1 MSQDEARQLFSQASV
16 LSQNGQLDEA
26 IEIYKLVK
34 REDSKELFAAAQ
46 FCLGVILKNQG
57 RLEQA
62 IAVYQAIQRDDS
74 AETFAKAYV
83 NLGGILKEQGKLEQA
98 IAVYQAIQREDSA
111 EAFARAY
118 VNLGRIL
125 KDQGKLEQAI
135 AVYQAIQRE
144 DSAEAFAKAYV
155 SLGRI
160 LKEQGKLEQAIAVYQ
175 AIQREDSTEV
185 FAEAQF
191 NLGILWKNKRKLKE
205 AIISYLEIKR
215 EDSVQ
220 LFAKAQINLGVLY
233 GECGLLEQE
242 VSAYQSV
249 RREDSAE
256 VFAQAQWNLAVFWEK
271 QGKLHQAIE
280 ASQCIKRED
289 SVEMYARAQLN
300 LNFLW
305 KELGDVEQAMVACR
319 SIRREDSPEIFA
331 HAQFYLGIF
340 WEKKEKFKHA
350 IAAYQSVL
358 REDSAEVFSYAQW
371 NLGAI
376 WRRKSSF
383 NRAISAF
390 QNIKYEDAPNIYLN
404 VTEMLINGFFPVLI
418 DRGTSKDNKL
428 IKEILERV
436 NFDYRHDILKFIF
449 KSKDIHLLKILDCV
463 TEILNELKI
472 ENLASEDFEKNI
484 AHYTRP
490 LIGFSLLNPT
500 DEQRSSKFRLS
511 TIKGVNDPTEGTIL
525 KDFLNYGKKTEDD
538 LITFISCFTF
548 NHDSL
553 NQFRLYGKEKGQE
566 ASGISLVFE
575 RDKFFNQEVSAFNT
589 LSHQNVSFKDEAFLD
604 NKKIDG
610 KQEESNKSN
619 PLLVSTLPLYR
630 CIYLES
636 YSDDKPFYLQLAQR
650 EELTFYR
657 EDEMSKPSTRWKK
670 YKKQIEQIEK
680 NVKDKLTE
688 IKEEISKLSL
698 DEKIREILE
707 KILLPLRY
715 LVKHSAFK
723 EEQECRII
731 YIANICDN
739 KIQMNPE
746 QGQMYVEYE
755 PEVKKA
761 IHKIYLSPG
770 SEKYKDHFRKLL
782 NDEKGNMVMSSTNP
796 FRVKSS

>member
-1 MSQDEARQLFSQASV
+1 MPQDEMNQLFLRA
-16 LSQNGQLDEA
+16 LALEKEGKLDEA
-26 IEIYKLVK
+26 IEIYQLIK
-34 REDSKELFAAAQ
+34 RENSPKFFAQAQYNLALIWRKKGEQEKEIAVYKAIQREDNPKAFAKAQ
-46 FCLGVILKNQG
+46 FNLGIIWKEKG
-57 RLEQA
+57 EQEKAIAIYETIQREDDKETFAKAQVNLALIWEKKDEQEKA
-62 IAVYQAIQRDDS
+62 IAVYETIQREDNPEAFARAQLGLAEIWADKGEQEKAIAVYEAIQREDYPMAFALAKLGLAGIWAEKGEQEKEIAAYEAIQREDDPKIFALAQWNLALTWADKGEQEKEITAYEAIQRDDS
-74 AETFAKAYV
+74 P
-83 NLGGILKEQGKLEQA
+83 KL
-98 IAVYQAIQREDSA
+98 
-111 EAFARAY
+111 
-118 VNLGRIL
+118 
-125 KDQGKLEQAI
+125 
-135 AVYQAIQRE
+135 
-144 DSAEAFAKAYV
+144 
-155 SLGRI
+155 
-160 LKEQGKLEQAIAVYQ
+160 
-175 AIQREDSTEV
+175 
-185 FAEAQF
+185 
-191 NLGILWKNKRKLKE
+191 
-205 AIISYLEIKR
+205 
-215 EDSVQ
+215 
-220 LFAKAQINLGVLY
+220 
-233 GECGLLEQE
+233 
-242 VSAYQSV
+242 
-249 RREDSAE
+249 
-256 VFAQAQWNLAVFWEK
+256 FAQAQWNVAKVWADN
-271 QGKLHQAIE
+271 GKWKKSANILLN
-280 ASQCIKRED
+280 IKRSD
-289 SVEMYARAQLN
+289 SQHVYS
-300 LNFLW
+300 
-305 KELGDVEQAMVACR
+305 K
-319 SIRREDSPEIFA
+319 ITEI
-331 HAQFYLGIF
+331 L
-340 WEKKEKFKHA
+340 
-350 IAAYQSVL
+350 L
-358 REDSAEVFSYAQW
+358 
-371 NLGAI
+371 
-376 WRRKSSF
+376 
-383 NRAISAF
+383 
-390 QNIKYEDAPNIYLN
+390 
-404 VTEMLINGFFPVLI
+404 NGFIP
-418 DRGTSKDNKL
+418 KL
-428 IKEILERV
+428 IKERHRAGKLVNRIFERV
-436 NFDYRHDILKFIF
+436 KFDYRHDILKFIF
-449 KSKDIHLLKILDCV
+449 KSKNVFLLNILDCA

-472 ENLASEDFEKNI
+472 KNLESEDFEKNI

-500 DEQRSSKFRLS
+500 EEKNSSKFRLS
-511 TIKGVNDPTEGTIL
+511 TIKGVNDPTEGAIL

-657 EDEMSKPSTRWKK
+657 EDEKSKPSTRWKK

-731 YIANICDN
+731 YIANICDD

-761 IHKIYLSPG
+761 IHKIYLSSG

>member
-1 MSQDEARQLFSQASV
+1 MPQDEMNQLFLRA
-16 LSQNGQLDEA
+16 LALEKEGKLDEA
-26 IEIYKLVK
+26 IEIYQLIK
-34 REDSKELFAAAQ
+34 RENSPKFFAQAQYNLALIWRKKGEQEKEIAVYKAIQREDNPKAFAKAQ
-46 FCLGVILKNQG
+46 FNLGIIWKEKG
-57 RLEQA
+57 EQEKAIAIYETIQREDDKETFAKAQVNLALIWEKKDEQEKA
-62 IAVYQAIQRDDS
+62 IAVYETIQREDNPEAFARAQLGLAEIWADKGEQEKAIAIYETIQREDDKETFAKAQVNLALIWEKKDEQEKAIAVYETIQREDNPEAFARAQLGLAEIWADKGEQEKAIAVYEAIQREDYPMAFALAKLGLAGIWAEKGEQEKEIAAYEAIQREDDPKIFALAQWNLALTWADKGEQEKEITAYEAIQRDDS
-74 AETFAKAYV
+74 P
-83 NLGGILKEQGKLEQA
+83 KL
-98 IAVYQAIQREDSA
+98 
-111 EAFARAY
+111 
-118 VNLGRIL
+118 
-125 KDQGKLEQAI
+125 
-135 AVYQAIQRE
+135 
-144 DSAEAFAKAYV
+144 
-155 SLGRI
+155 
-160 LKEQGKLEQAIAVYQ
+160 
-175 AIQREDSTEV
+175 
-185 FAEAQF
+185 
-191 NLGILWKNKRKLKE
+191 
-205 AIISYLEIKR
+205 
-215 EDSVQ
+215 
-220 LFAKAQINLGVLY
+220 
-233 GECGLLEQE
+233 
-242 VSAYQSV
+242 
-249 RREDSAE
+249 
-256 VFAQAQWNLAVFWEK
+256 FAQAQWNVAKVWADN
-271 QGKLHQAIE
+271 GKWKKSANILLN
-280 ASQCIKRED
+280 IKRSD
-289 SVEMYARAQLN
+289 SQHVYS
-300 LNFLW
+300 
-305 KELGDVEQAMVACR
+305 K
-319 SIRREDSPEIFA
+319 ITEI
-331 HAQFYLGIF
+331 L
-340 WEKKEKFKHA
+340 
-350 IAAYQSVL
+350 L
-358 REDSAEVFSYAQW
+358 
-371 NLGAI
+371 
-376 WRRKSSF
+376 
-383 NRAISAF
+383 
-390 QNIKYEDAPNIYLN
+390 
-404 VTEMLINGFFPVLI
+404 NGFIP
-418 DRGTSKDNKL
+418 KL
-428 IKEILERV
+428 IKERHRAGKLVNRIFERV
-436 NFDYRHDILKFIF
+436 KFDYRHDILKFIF
-449 KSKDIHLLKILDCV
+449 KSKNVFLLNILDCA

-472 ENLASEDFEKNI
+472 KNLESEDFEKNI

-500 DEQRSSKFRLS
+500 EEKNSSKFRLS
-511 TIKGVNDPTEGTIL
+511 TIKGVNDPTEGAIL

-657 EDEMSKPSTRWKK
+657 EDEKSKPSTRWKK

-731 YIANICDN
+731 YIANICDD

-761 IHKIYLSPG
+761 IHKIYLSSG

>member
-1 MSQDEARQLFSQASV
+1 
-16 LSQNGQLDEA
+16 A
-26 IEIYKLVK
+26 IYETIQ
-34 REDSKELFAAAQ
+34 REDDK
-46 FCLGVILKNQG
+46 
-57 RLEQA
+57 
-62 IAVYQAIQRDDS
+62 
-74 AETFAKAYV
+74 ETFAKAQV
-83 NLGGILKEQGKLEQA
+83 NLALIWEKKDEQEKA
-98 IAVYQAIQREDSA
+98 IAVYETIQREDNP
-111 EAFARAY
+111 EAFARAQ
-118 VNLGRIL
+118 LGLAEIWAD
-125 KDQGKLEQAI
+125 KGEQEKAI
-135 AVYQAIQRE
+135 AIYETIQRE
-144 DSAEAFAKAYV
+144 DD
-155 SLGRI
+155 
-160 LKEQGKLEQAIAVYQ
+160 KE
-175 AIQREDSTEV
+175 T
-185 FAEAQF
+185 
-191 NLGILWKNKRKLKE
+191 
-205 AIISYLEIKR
+205 
-215 EDSVQ
+215 
-220 LFAKAQINLGVLY
+220 FAKAQV
-233 GECGLLEQE
+233 
-242 VSAYQSV
+242 
-249 RREDSAE
+249 
-256 VFAQAQWNLAVFWEK
+256 NLALTWADN
-271 QGKLHQAIE
+271 GKWKKSANILLN
-280 ASQCIKRED
+280 IKRSD
-289 SVEMYARAQLN
+289 SQHVYS
-300 LNFLW
+300 
-305 KELGDVEQAMVACR
+305 KTT
-319 SIRREDSPEIFA
+319 EI
-331 HAQFYLGIF
+331 L
-340 WEKKEKFKHA
+340 
-350 IAAYQSVL
+350 L
-358 REDSAEVFSYAQW
+358 
-371 NLGAI
+371 
-376 WRRKSSF
+376 
-383 NRAISAF
+383 
-390 QNIKYEDAPNIYLN
+390 
-404 VTEMLINGFFPVLI
+404 NGFIPE
-418 DRGTSKDNKL
+418 L
-428 IKEILERV
+428 IKEGHRAGKLINRIFERV
-436 NFDYRHDILKFIF
+436 KFDYRHDILKFIF
-449 KSKDIHLLKILDCV
+449 KSKNVFLLNILDCA

-472 ENLASEDFEKNI
+472 KNLESEDFEKNI

-500 DEQRSSKFRLS
+500 EEKSSSKFRLS
-511 TIKGVNDPTEGTIL
+511 TIKGVNDPTEGAIL

>member
-1 MSQDEARQLFSQASV
+1 MPQDKMNQLFLRA
-16 LSQNGQLDEA
+16 LALEKEGKLDEA
-26 IEIYKLVK
+26 IEIYQLIK
-34 REDSKELFAAAQ
+34 RENSPKFFAQAQYNLALIWRKKGEQEKE
-46 FCLGVILKNQG
+46 
-57 RLEQA
+57 
-62 IAVYQAIQRDDS
+62 IAVY
-74 AETFAKAYV
+74 K
-83 NLGGILKEQGKLEQA
+83 
-98 IAVYQAIQREDSA
+98 AIQRED
-111 EAFARAY
+111 
-118 VNLGRIL
+118 NP
-125 KDQGKLEQAI
+125 K
-135 AVYQAIQRE
+135 
-144 DSAEAFAKAYV
+144 AFAK
-155 SLGRI
+155 
-160 LKEQGKLEQAIAVYQ
+160 
-175 AIQREDSTEV
+175 
-185 FAEAQF
+185 AQF
-191 NLGILWKNKRKLKE
+191 NLGIIWKEKGEQEK
-205 AIISYLEIKR
+205 AIAIYETIQR
-215 EDSVQ
+215 EDDKET
-220 LFAKAQINLGVLY
+220 FAKAQVNLALIW
-233 GECGLLEQE
+233 EKKDEQE
-242 VSAYQSV
+242 KAIAVYETIQ
-249 RREDSAE
+249 RED
-256 VFAQAQWNLAVFWEK
+256 NP
-271 QGKLHQAIE
+271 E
-280 ASQCIKRED
+280 AF
-289 SVEMYARAQLN
+289 ARAQLG
-300 LNFLW
+300 LAEIW
-305 KELGDVEQAMVACR
+305 ADKGEQEKAIA
-319 SIRREDSPEIFA
+319 IYETIQREDDKETFA
-331 HAQFYLGIF
+331 KAQVNLALTWADNGK
-340 WEKKEKFKHA
+340 WKK
-350 IAAYQSVL
+350 
-358 REDSAEVFSYAQW
+358 SA
-371 NLGAI
+371 NILL
-376 WRRKSSF
+376 
-383 NRAISAF
+383 
-390 QNIKYEDAPNIYLN
+390 NIKRSDSQHVYSKT
-404 VTEMLINGFFPVLI
+404 TEILLNGFIPE
-418 DRGTSKDNKL
+418 L
-428 IKEILERV
+428 IKEGHRAGKLINRIFERV
-436 NFDYRHDILKFIF
+436 KFDYRHDILKFIF
-449 KSKDIHLLKILDCV
+449 KSKNVFLLNILDCA

-472 ENLASEDFEKNI
+472 KNLESEDFEKNI

-500 DEQRSSKFRLS
+500 EEKSSSKFRLS
-511 TIKGVNDPTEGTIL
+511 TIKGVNDPTEGAIL

-746 QGQMYVEYE
+746 QG
-755 PEVKKA
+755 
-761 IHKIYLSPG
+761 
-770 SEKYKDHFRKLL
+770 
-782 NDEKGNMVMSSTNP
+782 
-796 FRVKSS
+796 

>member
-1 MSQDEARQLFSQASV
+1 MGLADIWE
-16 LSQNGQLDEA
+16 
-26 IEIYKLVK
+26 YK
-34 REDSKELFAAAQ
+34 
-46 FCLGVILKNQG
+46 G
-57 RLEQA
+57 EQEKA
-62 IAVYQAIQRDDS
+62 IA
-74 AETFAKAYV
+74 AY
-83 NLGGILKEQGKLEQA
+83 E
-98 IAVYQAIQREDSA
+98 AIQREDDPK
-111 EAFARAY
+111 
-118 VNLGRIL
+118 I
-125 KDQGKLEQAI
+125 
-135 AVYQAIQRE
+135 
-144 DSAEAFAKAYV
+144 
-155 SLGRI
+155 
-160 LKEQGKLEQAIAVYQ
+160 
-175 AIQREDSTEV
+175 
-185 FAEAQF
+185 
-191 NLGILWKNKRKLKE
+191 
-205 AIISYLEIKR
+205 
-215 EDSVQ
+215 
-220 LFAKAQINLGVLY
+220 
-233 GECGLLEQE
+233 
-242 VSAYQSV
+242 
-249 RREDSAE
+249 
-256 VFAQAQWNLAVFWEK
+256 FAQAQWNLALTWKEK
-271 QGKLHQAIE
+271 GEQEKAMAAYEAI
-280 ASQCIKRED
+280 QRED
-289 SVEMYARAQLN
+289 N
-300 LNFLW
+300 L
-305 KELGDVEQAMVACR
+305 EV
-319 SIRREDSPEIFA
+319 FA
-331 HAQFYLGIF
+331 HAQWYLAQV
-340 WEKKEKFKHA
+340 WEGKGEREK
-350 IAAYQSVL
+350 SVNIL
-358 REDSAEVFSYAQW
+358 
-371 NLGAI
+371 L
-376 WRRKSSF
+376 
-383 NRAISAF
+383 
-390 QNIKYEDAPNIYLN
+390 NIKRSDSQHVYSKI
-404 VTEMLINGFFPVLI
+404 TEILLNGFIP
-418 DRGTSKDNKL
+418 KL
-428 IKEILERV
+428 IKEGHRAGKLVNRIFERV
-436 NFDYRHDILKFIF
+436 KFDYRHDILEFIF
-449 KSKDIHLLKILDCV
+449 KSKDIHLLNILDCA

-472 ENLASEDFEKNI
+472 KNLESEDFEKNI

-500 DEQRSSKFRLS
+500 EEKSSSKFRLS

-589 LSHQNVSFKDEAFLD
+589 LSHQNVSFKTEVFLD

-657 EDEMSKPSTRWKK
+657 EDEKSKPSTRWKK

-680 NVKDKLTE
+680 NVKAKLTE
-688 IKEEISKLSL
+688 IKEEISTLSS
-698 DEKIREILE
+698 DEKTREILE

-731 YIANICDN
+731 YIANICDD

-761 IHKIYLSPG
+761 IHKIYLSSG

>member
-1 MSQDEARQLFSQASV
+1 MSQDEARQLFSQAKK
-16 LSQNGQLDEA
+16 LYQDEKLDET
-26 IEIYKLVK
+26 IDIFQSIK
-34 REDSKELFAAAQ
+34 REDSP
-46 FCLGVILKNQG
+46 
-57 RLEQA
+57 
-62 IAVYQAIQRDDS
+62 
-74 AETFAKAYV
+74 ETFARAQL
-83 NLGGILKEQGKLEQA
+83 NLALIWRKKGEQEKA
-98 IAVYQAIQREDSA
+98 IAAYEAIHREDDKETFALAQLGLAQIWEEKGEQEKEMAAYKAIQRED
-111 EAFARAY
+111 
-118 VNLGRIL
+118 N
-125 KDQGKLEQAI
+125 Q
-135 AVYQAIQRE
+135 
-144 DSAEAFAKAYV
+144 
-155 SLGRI
+155 
-160 LKEQGKLEQAIAVYQ
+160 
-175 AIQREDSTEV
+175 
-185 FAEAQF
+185 
-191 NLGILWKNKRKLKE
+191 
-205 AIISYLEIKR
+205 EI
-215 EDSVQ
+215 
-220 LFAKAQINLGVLY
+220 
-233 GECGLLEQE
+233 
-242 VSAYQSV
+242 
-249 RREDSAE
+249 
-256 VFAQAQWNLAVFWEK
+256 FAQAQWNLALTWKEK
-271 QGKLHQAIE
+271 GEQEKAISAYE
-280 ASQCIKRED
+280 AIQQEDDPKTFALAQLGLAYIWADKGEQEKEIVAYKAIQRED
-289 SVEMYARAQLN
+289 DPKAFAKAQFNLGVIWEEKGEQEKAMATYEAIQREDDPKTFAMAQLGLAQIWEEKGEWEN
-300 LNFLW
+300 AIAAY
-305 KELGDVEQAMVACR
+305 E
-319 SIRREDSPEIFA
+319 SIRREDNQEIFA
-331 HAQFYLGIF
+331 HARWNLALTWQEKRE
-340 WEKKEKFKHA
+340 WENA
-350 IAAYQSVL
+350 IAAYESIQ
-358 REDSAEVFSYAQW
+358 REDNQEIFARAQW
-371 NLGAI
+371 NLALTWQEKGEQEKEIAAYEAI
-376 WRRKSSF
+376 QREDDPKIFALAQWNLALTWADKGEQEKEITAYE
-383 NRAISAF
+383 AIQREDSPKLFA
-390 QNIKYEDAPNIYLN
+390 QAQWNLAKVLTDKEEWEEAVNILLNIKISDSQHAYSKT
-404 VTEMLINGFFPVLI
+404 TEILLNGFIPE
-418 DRGTSKDNKL
+418 L
-428 IKEILERV
+428 IKEGHGAGKLINRIFERV
-436 NFDYRHDILKFIF
+436 KFDYRHDILDFIF
-449 KSKDIHLLKILDCV
+449 KSKDIHLLNIFDCA

-472 ENLASEDFEKNI
+472 KNLEGEDFEKNI

-500 DEQRSSKFRLS
+500 EEKSSSKFRLS

-589 LSHQNVSFKDEAFLD
+589 LSHQNVSFKTEVFLD

-619 PLLVSTLPLYR
+619 PPLVSTLPLYR

-657 EDEMSKPSTRWKK
+657 EDENSKPSTRWKK

-680 NVKDKLTE
+680 NVKAKLTE
-688 IKEEISKLSL
+688 IKEEISTLSS
-698 DEKIREILE
+698 DEKTREILE

-731 YIANICDN
+731 YIANICDD

-761 IHKIYLSPG
+761 IHKIYLSSG

>member
-1 MSQDEARQLFSQASV
+1 M
-16 LSQNGQLDEA
+16 
-26 IEIYKLVK
+26 
-34 REDSKELFAAAQ
+34 
-46 FCLGVILKNQG
+46 
-57 RLEQA
+57 
-62 IAVYQAIQRDDS
+62 
-74 AETFAKAYV
+74 
-83 NLGGILKEQGKLEQA
+83 
-98 IAVYQAIQREDSA
+98 
-111 EAFARAY
+111 
-118 VNLGRIL
+118 
-125 KDQGKLEQAI
+125 
-135 AVYQAIQRE
+135 
-144 DSAEAFAKAYV
+144 
-155 SLGRI
+155 
-160 LKEQGKLEQAIAVYQ
+160 
-175 AIQREDSTEV
+175 
-185 FAEAQF
+185 AQF
-191 NLGILWKNKRKLKE
+191 NLGVIWDEKGEQEKAISAYE
-205 AIISYLEIKR
+205 AIQQ
-215 EDSVQ
+215 EDDPKT
-220 LFAKAQINLGVLY
+220 FAMAQFNLGVIWDEK
-233 GECGLLEQE
+233 GEQE
-242 VSAYQSV
+242 KEIAAYESI
-249 RREDSAE
+249 RREDNQEIFAHARWNLALTWQEKREWENVIAAYESIQREDNQEIFAHAQWNLALTWQE
-256 VFAQAQWNLAVFWEK
+256 KGEQEKAMAAYESIQREDNQEIFAQAQWNLALTWKEK
-271 QGKLHQAIE
+271 GEQEKAMAAYEAI
-280 ASQCIKRED
+280 QRED
-289 SVEMYARAQLN
+289 N
-300 LNFLW
+300 L
-305 KELGDVEQAMVACR
+305 EV
-319 SIRREDSPEIFA
+319 FA
-331 HAQFYLGIF
+331 HAQWYLAQV
-340 WEKKEKFKHA
+340 WERKGEREK
-350 IAAYQSVL
+350 SVNIL
-358 REDSAEVFSYAQW
+358 
-371 NLGAI
+371 L
-376 WRRKSSF
+376 
-383 NRAISAF
+383 
-390 QNIKYEDAPNIYLN
+390 NIKRSDSQHVYSKI
-404 VTEMLINGFFPVLI
+404 TEILLNGFIP
-418 DRGTSKDNKL
+418 KL
-428 IKEILERV
+428 IKEGHRAGKLVNRIFERV
-436 NFDYRHDILKFIF
+436 KFDYRHDILKFIF

-657 EDEMSKPSTRWKK
+657 EDEKSKPSTRWKK

-688 IKEEISKLSL
+688 IKEEISTLSL

>member
-1 MSQDEARQLFSQASV
+1 MPQDEMNQLFLRA
-16 LSQNGQLDEA
+16 LALEKEGKLDEV
-26 IEIYKLVK
+26 IEIYQLIKQENSPKFFAQAQYNLALIFGKKGEQEKEIAVYK
-34 REDSKELFAAAQ
+34 VIQREDNPKAFAKAQ
-46 FCLGVILKNQG
+46 FNLGVIWDEKG
-57 RLEQA
+57 EQEKAISAYEAIQKEDDPKTFAQAQYNLALIWEKKDEQEKA
-62 IAVYQAIQRDDS
+62 IAVYETIQREDNPEAFARAQLGLAEIWADKGEQEKAIAIYETIQREDDKETFAKAQVNLALIWEKKDEQEKAIDGYEAIQREDYPKAFARAQLGLAEIWADKGEQEKAIAVYEAIQREDYPMAFALAKLGLAGIWADKGEQEKEIAAYEAIQREDDPKIFALAQWNLALTWADKGEQEKEITAYEAIQRDDS
-74 AETFAKAYV
+74 P
-83 NLGGILKEQGKLEQA
+83 KL
-98 IAVYQAIQREDSA
+98 
-111 EAFARAY
+111 
-118 VNLGRIL
+118 
-125 KDQGKLEQAI
+125 
-135 AVYQAIQRE
+135 
-144 DSAEAFAKAYV
+144 
-155 SLGRI
+155 
-160 LKEQGKLEQAIAVYQ
+160 
-175 AIQREDSTEV
+175 
-185 FAEAQF
+185 
-191 NLGILWKNKRKLKE
+191 
-205 AIISYLEIKR
+205 
-215 EDSVQ
+215 
-220 LFAKAQINLGVLY
+220 
-233 GECGLLEQE
+233 
-242 VSAYQSV
+242 
-249 RREDSAE
+249 
-256 VFAQAQWNLAVFWEK
+256 FAQAQWNVAKVWADN
-271 QGKLHQAIE
+271 GKWKKSANILLN
-280 ASQCIKRED
+280 IKRSD
-289 SVEMYARAQLN
+289 SQHVYS
-300 LNFLW
+300 
-305 KELGDVEQAMVACR
+305 KTT
-319 SIRREDSPEIFA
+319 EI
-331 HAQFYLGIF
+331 L
-340 WEKKEKFKHA
+340 
-350 IAAYQSVL
+350 L
-358 REDSAEVFSYAQW
+358 
-371 NLGAI
+371 
-376 WRRKSSF
+376 
-383 NRAISAF
+383 
-390 QNIKYEDAPNIYLN
+390 
-404 VTEMLINGFFPVLI
+404 NGFIPE
-418 DRGTSKDNKL
+418 L
-428 IKEILERV
+428 IKEGHRAGKLINRIFERV
-436 NFDYRHDILKFIF
+436 KFDYRHDILKFIF
-449 KSKDIHLLKILDCV
+449 KSKNVFLLNILDCA

-472 ENLASEDFEKNI
+472 KNLESEDFEKNI

-500 DEQRSSKFRLS
+500 EEKSSSKFRLS
-511 TIKGVNDPTEGTIL
+511 TIKGVNDPTEGAIL

-610 KQEESNKSN
+610 KQEECNKSN

-657 EDEMSKPSTRWKK
+657 EDEKSKPSTRWKK

>member
-1 MSQDEARQLFSQASV
+1 MPQDEMNQLFLRA
-16 LSQNGQLDEA
+16 LALEKEGKLDEA
-26 IEIYKLVK
+26 IEIYQLIK
-34 REDSKELFAAAQ
+34 RENSPKFFAQAQYNLALIWRKKGEQEKEIAVYKAIQREDNPKAFAKAQ
-46 FCLGVILKNQG
+46 FNLGVIWDEKGEQEKAISAYEAIQQEDDPKTFAQAQYNLAVIWEEKGEQEKEIVAYKAIQREDYPKAFALAQLG
-57 RLEQA
+57 LAQIWEEKGEQEKAISAYEAIQQEDDPKTFAMAQLGLAYIWADKGEQDKEVAAYKAIRQEDDLEVFAMAQNNLGVIWQEKGEWENA
-62 IAVYQAIQRDDS
+62 IAAYESIRREDNQEIFAHARWNLALTWQEKREWENAIAAYESIQREDNQEIFAHAQWNLALTWQEKGEQEKAMAAYESIQRDDS
-74 AETFAKAYV
+74 P
-83 NLGGILKEQGKLEQA
+83 KL
-98 IAVYQAIQREDSA
+98 
-111 EAFARAY
+111 
-118 VNLGRIL
+118 
-125 KDQGKLEQAI
+125 
-135 AVYQAIQRE
+135 
-144 DSAEAFAKAYV
+144 
-155 SLGRI
+155 
-160 LKEQGKLEQAIAVYQ
+160 
-175 AIQREDSTEV
+175 
-185 FAEAQF
+185 
-191 NLGILWKNKRKLKE
+191 
-205 AIISYLEIKR
+205 
-215 EDSVQ
+215 
-220 LFAKAQINLGVLY
+220 
-233 GECGLLEQE
+233 
-242 VSAYQSV
+242 
-249 RREDSAE
+249 
-256 VFAQAQWNLAVFWEK
+256 FAQAQWNVAKVWADN
-271 QGKLHQAIE
+271 GKWKKSANILLN
-280 ASQCIKRED
+280 IKRSD
-289 SVEMYARAQLN
+289 SQHVYS
-300 LNFLW
+300 
-305 KELGDVEQAMVACR
+305 K
-319 SIRREDSPEIFA
+319 ITEI
-331 HAQFYLGIF
+331 L
-340 WEKKEKFKHA
+340 
-350 IAAYQSVL
+350 L
-358 REDSAEVFSYAQW
+358 
-371 NLGAI
+371 
-376 WRRKSSF
+376 
-383 NRAISAF
+383 
-390 QNIKYEDAPNIYLN
+390 
-404 VTEMLINGFFPVLI
+404 NGFIP
-418 DRGTSKDNKL
+418 KL
-428 IKEILERV
+428 IKERHRAGKLVNRIFERV
-436 NFDYRHDILKFIF
+436 KFDYRHDILKFIF
-449 KSKDIHLLKILDCV
+449 KSKNVFLLNILDCA

-472 ENLASEDFEKNI
+472 KNLESEDFEKNI

-500 DEQRSSKFRLS
+500 EEKSSSKFRLS
-511 TIKGVNDPTEGTIL
+511 TIKGVNDPTEGAIL

-657 EDEMSKPSTRWKK
+657 EDEKSKPSTRWKK

-731 YIANICDN
+731 YIANICDD

-755 PEVKKA
+755 P
-761 IHKIYLSPG
+761 
-770 SEKYKDHFRKLL
+770 
-782 NDEKGNMVMSSTNP
+782 
-796 FRVKSS
+796 

>member
-1 MSQDEARQLFSQASV
+1 MTDKEEWEEAV
-16 LSQNGQLDEA
+16 N
-26 IEIYKLVK
+26 
-34 REDSKELFAAAQ
+34 
-46 FCLGVILKNQG
+46 IL
-57 RLEQA
+57 L
-62 IAVYQAIQRDDS
+62 
-74 AETFAKAYV
+74 
-83 NLGGILKEQGKLEQA
+83 
-98 IAVYQAIQREDSA
+98 
-111 EAFARAY
+111 
-118 VNLGRIL
+118 
-125 KDQGKLEQAI
+125 
-135 AVYQAIQRE
+135 
-144 DSAEAFAKAYV
+144 
-155 SLGRI
+155 
-160 LKEQGKLEQAIAVYQ
+160 
-175 AIQREDSTEV
+175 
-185 FAEAQF
+185 
-191 NLGILWKNKRKLKE
+191 
-205 AIISYLEIKR
+205 
-215 EDSVQ
+215 
-220 LFAKAQINLGVLY
+220 
-233 GECGLLEQE
+233 
-242 VSAYQSV
+242 
-249 RREDSAE
+249 
-256 VFAQAQWNLAVFWEK
+256 
-271 QGKLHQAIE
+271 
-280 ASQCIKRED
+280 
-289 SVEMYARAQLN
+289 
-300 LNFLW
+300 
-305 KELGDVEQAMVACR
+305 
-319 SIRREDSPEIFA
+319 
-331 HAQFYLGIF
+331 
-340 WEKKEKFKHA
+340 
-350 IAAYQSVL
+350 
-358 REDSAEVFSYAQW
+358 
-371 NLGAI
+371 
-376 WRRKSSF
+376 
-383 NRAISAF
+383 
-390 QNIKYEDAPNIYLN
+390 NIKISDSQHAYSKT
-404 VTEMLINGFFPVLI
+404 TEILLNGFIPE
-418 DRGTSKDNKL
+418 L
-428 IKEILERV
+428 IKEGHGAGKLINRIFERV
-436 NFDYRHDILKFIF
+436 KFDYRHDILDFIF
-449 KSKDIHLLKILDCV
+449 KSKDIHLLNILDCA

-472 ENLASEDFEKNI
+472 KNLESEDFEKNI

-500 DEQRSSKFRLS
+500 EEKSSSKLNPTEEKSSSKFRLS

-589 LSHQNVSFKDEAFLD
+589 LSHQNVSFKTEVFLD

-619 PLLVSTLPLYR
+619 SLLVSTLPLYR

-657 EDEMSKPSTRWKK
+657 EDEKSKPSTRWKK

-680 NVKDKLTE
+680 NVKAKLTE
-688 IKEEISKLSL
+688 IKEEISTLSS
-698 DEKIREILE
+698 DEKTREILE

-731 YIANICDN
+731 YIANICDD

-761 IHKIYLSPG
+761 IHKIYLSSG

>member
-1 MSQDEARQLFSQASV
+1 MPQDEMNQLFLRA
-16 LSQNGQLDEA
+16 LALEKEGKLDEA
-26 IEIYKLVK
+26 IEIYQLIK
-34 REDSKELFAAAQ
+34 RENSPKFFAQAQYNLALIWRKKGEQEKEIAVYKAIQREDNPKAFAKAQ
-46 FCLGVILKNQG
+46 FNLGIIWKEKG
-57 RLEQA
+57 EQEKAIAIYETIQREDDKETFAKAQVNLALIWEKKDEQEKA
-62 IAVYQAIQRDDS
+62 IAVYETIQREDNPEAFARAQLGLAEIWADKGEQEKAIAVYEAIQREDYPMAFALAKLGLAGIWADKGEQEKEIAAYEAIQREDDPKIFALAQWNLALTWADKGEQEKEITAYEAIQRDDS
-74 AETFAKAYV
+74 P
-83 NLGGILKEQGKLEQA
+83 KL
-98 IAVYQAIQREDSA
+98 
-111 EAFARAY
+111 
-118 VNLGRIL
+118 
-125 KDQGKLEQAI
+125 
-135 AVYQAIQRE
+135 
-144 DSAEAFAKAYV
+144 
-155 SLGRI
+155 
-160 LKEQGKLEQAIAVYQ
+160 
-175 AIQREDSTEV
+175 
-185 FAEAQF
+185 
-191 NLGILWKNKRKLKE
+191 
-205 AIISYLEIKR
+205 
-215 EDSVQ
+215 
-220 LFAKAQINLGVLY
+220 
-233 GECGLLEQE
+233 
-242 VSAYQSV
+242 
-249 RREDSAE
+249 
-256 VFAQAQWNLAVFWEK
+256 FAQAQWNVAKVWADN
-271 QGKLHQAIE
+271 GKWKKSANILLN
-280 ASQCIKRED
+280 IKRSD
-289 SVEMYARAQLN
+289 SQHVYS
-300 LNFLW
+300 
-305 KELGDVEQAMVACR
+305 KTT
-319 SIRREDSPEIFA
+319 EI
-331 HAQFYLGIF
+331 L
-340 WEKKEKFKHA
+340 
-350 IAAYQSVL
+350 L
-358 REDSAEVFSYAQW
+358 
-371 NLGAI
+371 
-376 WRRKSSF
+376 
-383 NRAISAF
+383 
-390 QNIKYEDAPNIYLN
+390 
-404 VTEMLINGFFPVLI
+404 NGFIPE
-418 DRGTSKDNKL
+418 L
-428 IKEILERV
+428 IKEGHRTGKLINRIFERV
-436 NFDYRHDILKFIF
+436 KFDYRHDILKFIF
-449 KSKDIHLLKILDCV
+449 KSKNVFLLNILDCA

-472 ENLASEDFEKNI
+472 KNLESEDFEKNI

-500 DEQRSSKFRLS
+500 EEKSSSKFRLS
-511 TIKGVNDPTEGTIL
+511 TIKGVNDPTEGAIL

-657 EDEMSKPSTRWKK
+657 EDEKSKPSTRWKK

>member
-1 MSQDEARQLFSQASV
+1 MPQDKMNQLFLRA
-16 LSQNGQLDEA
+16 LALEKEGKLDEA
-26 IEIYKLVK
+26 IEIYQLIK
-34 REDSKELFAAAQ
+34 RENSPKFFAQAQYNLALIWRKKGEQEKE
-46 FCLGVILKNQG
+46 
-57 RLEQA
+57 
-62 IAVYQAIQRDDS
+62 IAVY
-74 AETFAKAYV
+74 K
-83 NLGGILKEQGKLEQA
+83 
-98 IAVYQAIQREDSA
+98 AIQRED
-111 EAFARAY
+111 
-118 VNLGRIL
+118 NP
-125 KDQGKLEQAI
+125 K
-135 AVYQAIQRE
+135 
-144 DSAEAFAKAYV
+144 AFAK
-155 SLGRI
+155 
-160 LKEQGKLEQAIAVYQ
+160 
-175 AIQREDSTEV
+175 
-185 FAEAQF
+185 AQF
-191 NLGILWKNKRKLKE
+191 NLGIIWKEKGEQEK
-205 AIISYLEIKR
+205 AIAIYETIQR
-215 EDSVQ
+215 EDDKET
-220 LFAKAQINLGVLY
+220 FAKAQV
-233 GECGLLEQE
+233 
-242 VSAYQSV
+242 
-249 RREDSAE
+249 
-256 VFAQAQWNLAVFWEK
+256 NLALTWADN
-271 QGKLHQAIE
+271 GKWKKSANILLN
-280 ASQCIKRED
+280 IKRSD
-289 SVEMYARAQLN
+289 SQHVYS
-300 LNFLW
+300 
-305 KELGDVEQAMVACR
+305 KTT
-319 SIRREDSPEIFA
+319 EI
-331 HAQFYLGIF
+331 L
-340 WEKKEKFKHA
+340 
-350 IAAYQSVL
+350 L
-358 REDSAEVFSYAQW
+358 
-371 NLGAI
+371 
-376 WRRKSSF
+376 
-383 NRAISAF
+383 
-390 QNIKYEDAPNIYLN
+390 
-404 VTEMLINGFFPVLI
+404 NGFIPE
-418 DRGTSKDNKL
+418 L
-428 IKEILERV
+428 IKEGHRAGKLINRIFERV
-436 NFDYRHDILKFIF
+436 KFDYRHDILKFIF
-449 KSKDIHLLKILDCV
+449 KSKNVFLLNILDCA

-472 ENLASEDFEKNI
+472 KNLESEDFEKNI

-500 DEQRSSKFRLS
+500 EEKSSSKFRLS
-511 TIKGVNDPTEGTIL
+511 TIKGVNDPTEGAIL

>member
-1 MSQDEARQLFSQASV
+1 MPQDEMNQLFLRA
-16 LSQNGQLDEA
+16 LALEKEGKLDEA
-26 IEIYKLVK
+26 IEIYQLIK
-34 REDSKELFAAAQ
+34 RENSPKFFAQAQYNLALIWRKKGEQEKE
-46 FCLGVILKNQG
+46 
-57 RLEQA
+57 
-62 IAVYQAIQRDDS
+62 IAVY
-74 AETFAKAYV
+74 K
-83 NLGGILKEQGKLEQA
+83 
-98 IAVYQAIQREDSA
+98 AIQRED
-111 EAFARAY
+111 
-118 VNLGRIL
+118 NP
-125 KDQGKLEQAI
+125 K
-135 AVYQAIQRE
+135 
-144 DSAEAFAKAYV
+144 AFAK
-155 SLGRI
+155 
-160 LKEQGKLEQAIAVYQ
+160 
-175 AIQREDSTEV
+175 
-185 FAEAQF
+185 AQF
-191 NLGILWKNKRKLKE
+191 NLGIIWKEKGEQEK
-205 AIISYLEIKR
+205 AIAIYETIQR
-215 EDSVQ
+215 EDDKET
-220 LFAKAQINLGVLY
+220 FAKAQVNLALIWEKKDEQEKAIAVYETIQREDNPEAFARAQLGLAQIWEEKGEQEKAMATYEAIQREDDPKTFAMAQLGLAYIWADKGEQDKEVAAYKAIRQEDDLEVFAMAQNNLGVIWQEK
-233 GECGLLEQE
+233 GEWENAIAAYEAIHREDDKETFAKAQYNLAVIWEEKGEQKKAVTIYKTIQREDDPKAFALAQLGLAEIWADKGEQE
-242 VSAYQSV
+242 KEIFAYEEIQ
-249 RREDSAE
+249 REDDPKT
-256 VFAQAQWNLAVFWEK
+256 FAVAQWNLAHTWWEK
-271 QGKLHQAIE
+271 GEREKAIAAYE
-280 ASQCIKRED
+280 VIQ
-289 SVEMYARAQLN
+289 
-300 LNFLW
+300 
-305 KELGDVEQAMVACR
+305 
-319 SIRREDSPEIFA
+319 REDSPKLFA
-331 HAQFYLGIF
+331 L
-340 WEKKEKFKHA
+340 
-350 IAAYQSVL
+350 
-358 REDSAEVFSYAQW
+358 AQW
-371 NLGAI
+371 NLAKVWADNGK
-376 WRRKSSF
+376 WKKSVNIF
-383 NRAISAF
+383 L
-390 QNIKYEDAPNIYLN
+390 NIKRSDSQHVYSRITEILLN
-404 VTEMLINGFFPVLI
+404 DFIPE
-418 DRGTSKDNKL
+418 L
-428 IKEILERV
+428 IKEGHRAGKFVNNIFERV
-436 NFDYRHDILKFIF
+436 KFDYRHDILKFIF

-589 LSHQNVSFKDEAFLD
+589 LSHQNVSFKTEVFLD

-657 EDEMSKPSTRWKK
+657 EDEKSKPSTRWKK

-680 NVKDKLTE
+680 NVKAKLTE
-688 IKEEISKLSL
+688 IKEEISTLSS
-698 DEKIREILE
+698 DEKTREILE

-731 YIANICDN
+731 YIANICDD

-761 IHKIYLSPG
+761 IHKIYLSSG

>member
-1 MSQDEARQLFSQASV
+1 MPQDKMNQLFLRA
-16 LSQNGQLDEA
+16 LALEKEGKLDEA
-26 IEIYKLVK
+26 IEIYQLIK
-34 REDSKELFAAAQ
+34 RENSPKFFAQAQYNLALIWRKKGEQEKE
-46 FCLGVILKNQG
+46 
-57 RLEQA
+57 
-62 IAVYQAIQRDDS
+62 IAVY
-74 AETFAKAYV
+74 K
-83 NLGGILKEQGKLEQA
+83 
-98 IAVYQAIQREDSA
+98 AIQRED
-111 EAFARAY
+111 
-118 VNLGRIL
+118 NP
-125 KDQGKLEQAI
+125 K
-135 AVYQAIQRE
+135 
-144 DSAEAFAKAYV
+144 AFAK
-155 SLGRI
+155 
-160 LKEQGKLEQAIAVYQ
+160 
-175 AIQREDSTEV
+175 
-185 FAEAQF
+185 AQF
-191 NLGILWKNKRKLKE
+191 NLGIIWKEKGEQEK
-205 AIISYLEIKR
+205 AIAIYETIQR
-215 EDSVQ
+215 EDDKET
-220 LFAKAQINLGVLY
+220 FAKAQVNLALIW
-233 GECGLLEQE
+233 EKKDEQE
-242 VSAYQSV
+242 KAIAVYETIQ
-249 RREDSAE
+249 RED
-256 VFAQAQWNLAVFWEK
+256 NP
-271 QGKLHQAIE
+271 E
-280 ASQCIKRED
+280 AF
-289 SVEMYARAQLN
+289 ARAQLG
-300 LNFLW
+300 LAEIW
-305 KELGDVEQAMVACR
+305 ADKGEQEKAIA
-319 SIRREDSPEIFA
+319 IYETIQREDDKETFA
-331 HAQFYLGIF
+331 KAQVNLALTWADNGK
-340 WEKKEKFKHA
+340 WKK
-350 IAAYQSVL
+350 
-358 REDSAEVFSYAQW
+358 SA
-371 NLGAI
+371 NILL
-376 WRRKSSF
+376 
-383 NRAISAF
+383 
-390 QNIKYEDAPNIYLN
+390 NIKRSDSQHVYSKT
-404 VTEMLINGFFPVLI
+404 TEILLNGFIPE
-418 DRGTSKDNKL
+418 L
-428 IKEILERV
+428 IKEGHRAGKLINRIFERV
-436 NFDYRHDILKFIF
+436 KFDYRHDILKFIF
-449 KSKDIHLLKILDCV
+449 KSKNVFLLNILDCA

-472 ENLASEDFEKNI
+472 KNLESEDFEKNI

-500 DEQRSSKFRLS
+500 EEKSSSKFRLS
-511 TIKGVNDPTEGTIL
+511 TIKGVNDPTEGAIL

>member
-1 MSQDEARQLFSQASV
+1 MPQDEMNQLFLRA
-16 LSQNGQLDEA
+16 LALEKEGKLDEA
-26 IEIYKLVK
+26 IEIYQLIK
-34 REDSKELFAAAQ
+34 RENSPKFFAQAQYNLALIWRKKGEQEKE
-46 FCLGVILKNQG
+46 
-57 RLEQA
+57 
-62 IAVYQAIQRDDS
+62 IAVYKAIQREDNPKAFAKAQFNLGIIWKEKGEQEKAIAIYETIQREDDKETFAKAQVNLALIWEKKDEQEKAIDGYEAIQREDYPKAFARAQLGLAEIWADKGEQEKAIAAYEAIQREDDPKIFALAQWNLALTWADKGEQEKEITAYEAIQRDDS
-74 AETFAKAYV
+74 P
-83 NLGGILKEQGKLEQA
+83 KL
-98 IAVYQAIQREDSA
+98 
-111 EAFARAY
+111 
-118 VNLGRIL
+118 
-125 KDQGKLEQAI
+125 
-135 AVYQAIQRE
+135 
-144 DSAEAFAKAYV
+144 
-155 SLGRI
+155 
-160 LKEQGKLEQAIAVYQ
+160 
-175 AIQREDSTEV
+175 
-185 FAEAQF
+185 
-191 NLGILWKNKRKLKE
+191 
-205 AIISYLEIKR
+205 
-215 EDSVQ
+215 
-220 LFAKAQINLGVLY
+220 
-233 GECGLLEQE
+233 
-242 VSAYQSV
+242 
-249 RREDSAE
+249 
-256 VFAQAQWNLAVFWEK
+256 FAQAQWNVAKVWADN
-271 QGKLHQAIE
+271 GKWKKSANILLN
-280 ASQCIKRED
+280 IKRSD
-289 SVEMYARAQLN
+289 SQHVYS
-300 LNFLW
+300 
-305 KELGDVEQAMVACR
+305 KTT
-319 SIRREDSPEIFA
+319 EI
-331 HAQFYLGIF
+331 L
-340 WEKKEKFKHA
+340 
-350 IAAYQSVL
+350 L
-358 REDSAEVFSYAQW
+358 
-371 NLGAI
+371 
-376 WRRKSSF
+376 
-383 NRAISAF
+383 
-390 QNIKYEDAPNIYLN
+390 
-404 VTEMLINGFFPVLI
+404 NGFIPE
-418 DRGTSKDNKL
+418 L
-428 IKEILERV
+428 IKEGHRTGKLINRIFERV
-436 NFDYRHDILKFIF
+436 KFDYRHDILKFIF
-449 KSKDIHLLKILDCV
+449 KSKNVFLLNILDCA

-472 ENLASEDFEKNI
+472 KNLESEDFEKNI

-500 DEQRSSKFRLS
+500 EEKSSSKFRLS
-511 TIKGVNDPTEGTIL
+511 TIKGVNDPTEGAIL

-657 EDEMSKPSTRWKK
+657 EDEKSKPSTRWKK
-670 YKKQIEQIEK
+670 YKKQIEQIES

-731 YIANICDN
+731 YIANICDD

-761 IHKIYLSPG
+761 IHKIYLSSG